1 MAATRSHEF
10 ECGCKCGMKKS
21 WVFVVVEMFIEV
33 GTSWGLVEEIDGDEM
48 KPSLMAEITT
58 VVCGVTNR
66 ELWF

>member
-1 MAATRSHEF
+1 MWLQVRDEKIV
-10 ECGCKCGMKKS
+10 G
-21 WVFVVVEMFIEV
+21 FVVVEMFIEV

-58 VVCGVTNR
+58 VVCGVTSH